1 MLYFDHSATTPI
13 HPDVQSLINELNH
26 DIYGNP
32 SSIHVA
38 GRKAKHVVETARK
51 QIADAVNCAPKEI
64 IFTGGGSE
72 ANNLVLWNMIH
83 RDRKHVITSA
93 IEHPAILAVLRQLE
107 HLGITHTIIPV
118 NKYGW
123 VNPEDIDAAI
133 RDDTGLITIML
144 ANNEV
149 GTVEPLQDIAKI
161 AKKHD
166 VLFHSDGIQ
175 VMGKLPIDVQE
186 LGMDM
191 MSFSAHKFYG
201 PKGVGALYIKEGIS
215 MKPLII
221 GGSQEK
227 SLRAG
232 TENVGGIA
240 GLGCAAEL
248 VTKSL
253 SDVGPSLTALE
264 KQFKTK
270 FSEQHANV
278 IYNGFGDNHLAGLI
292 NITIPGIASDLLLI
306 HLDSEDIAISSG
318 SACSSGTISPSP
330 VLKAMGISDKQNLE
344 TIRISAG
351 RDNTSAEV
359 DQLVETMTRAIAI
372 LPPSVEMPD
381 E

>member
-13 HPDVQSLINELNH
+13 HPDVQLLINELNQ

-32 SSIHVA
+32 SSIHAA

-51 QIADAVNCAPKEI
+51 QIATAINCNPKEI

-72 ANNLVLWNMIH
+72 ANNLVLWNMVH
-83 RDRKHVITSA
+83 RNRKHVITSA
-93 IEHPAILAVLRQLE
+93 IEHPAIIAVLRQLE
-107 HLGITHTIIPV
+107 HLSIAHTIVPV
-118 NKYGW
+118 NKYGY
-123 VNPEDIDAAI
+123 VNPEDIDSAI
-133 RDDTGLITIML
+133 RDDTGLISIML

-149 GTVEPLQDIAKI
+149 GTVEPLQDIGKI

-166 VLFHSDGIQ
+166 ILFHSDGVQ
-175 VMGKLPIDVQE
+175 ALGKLPIDVKE
-186 LGMDM
+186 LAVDM

-201 PKGVGALYIKEGIS
+201 PKGVGALYIKEGIA
-215 MKPLII
+215 MKPLIA

-253 SDVGPSLTALE
+253 SDIKHSLTALE

-270 FSEQHANV
+270 FSELHTNI
-278 IYNGFGDNHLAGLI
+278 IYNGFEDNHLPGLI
-292 NITIPGIASDLLLI
+292 NFTIPGIASDLLLI
-306 HLDSEDIAISSG
+306 HLDNEDIAVSSG
-318 SACSSGTISPSP
+318 SAWSAGTISPSP
-330 VLKAMGISDKQNLE
+330 VLRAMGISDKQNLE

-351 RDNTSAEV
+351 WDNTSAEV
-359 DQLVETMTRAIAI
+359 DQLVETITRAIATI
-372 LPPSVEMPD
+372 RRNAR
-381 E
+381 

>member
-13 HPDVQSLINELNH
+13 HPDVLSLINELNQ

-32 SSIHVA
+32 SSIHA
-38 GRKAKHVVETARK
+38 TGRKAKHVVETARK
-51 QIADAVNCAPKEI
+51 QIAAAINCTSKEI

-72 ANNLVLWNMIH
+72 ANNLVLWNMIY
-83 RDRKHVITSA
+83 RNRKHVITSA

-107 HLGITHTIIPV
+107 HLAITHTIVPV
-118 NKYGW
+118 NKYGC
-123 VNPEDIDAAI
+123 VNPEDIDSAI
-133 RDDTGLITIML
+133 KDDTGLITIML

-161 AKKHD
+161 AKKHN
-166 VLFHSDGIQ
+166 VLFHSDGVQ
-175 VMGKLPIDVQE
+175 VLGKLPIDVQE
-186 LGMDM
+186 LGVDM

-201 PKGVGALYIKEGIS
+201 PKGVGALYIKEGIA
-215 MKPLII
+215 MKPLIA

-240 GLGCAAEL
+240 GLGRAAEL

-253 SDVGPSLTALE
+253 SDVGRTLTALE
-264 KQFKTK
+264 TQFKTK
-270 FSEQHANV
+270 FNEQHTNI
-278 IYNGFGDNHLAGLI
+278 IYNGFEDNHLPGLI
-292 NITIPGIASDLLLI
+292 SLTIPGIASDLLLI
-306 HLDSEDIAISSG
+306 HLDNEDIAVSSG
-318 SACSSGTISPSP
+318 SACSAGTISPSP

-351 RDNTSAEV
+351 RDNTSTEV
-359 DQLVETMTRAIAI
+359 DQLIKVMTHAIATI
-372 LPPSVEMPD
+372 RRNAR
-381 E
+381 

>member
-292 NITIPGIASDLLLI
+292 NITTPGIASDLLLI

-359 DQLVETMTRAIAI
+359 DQLVETMTRAIATI
-372 LPPSVEMPD
+372 RRNAR
-381 E
+381 

>member
-1 MLYFDHSATTPI
+1 
-13 HPDVQSLINELNH
+13 
-26 DIYGNP
+26 
-32 SSIHVA
+32 
-38 GRKAKHVVETARK
+38 
-51 QIADAVNCAPKEI
+51 
-64 IFTGGGSE
+64 
-72 ANNLVLWNMIH
+72 MIH

-359 DQLVETMTRAIAI
+359 DQLVETMTRAIATI
-372 LPPSVEMPD
+372 RRNAR
-381 E
+381 

>member
-72 ANNLVLWNMIH
+72 ANNQVLWSMIH

-107 HLGITHTIIPV
+107 HLCITYTIIPV

-278 IYNGFGDNHLAGLI
+278 IYNGFGDNHLPGLI

-306 HLDSEDIAISSG
+306 HLDNEDIAISSG

-359 DQLVETMTRAIAI
+359 DQLVETMTRAITTIRRNAR
-372 LPPSVEMPD
+372 
-381 E
+381 

>member
-38 GRKAKHVVETARK
+38 GRKAKYVVETARK

-359 DQLVETMTRAIAI
+359 DQLVETMTRAIATI
-372 LPPSVEMPD
+372 RRNAR
-381 E
+381 

>member
-13 HPDVQSLINELNH
+13 HPDVRSLINELNQ

-32 SSIHVA
+32 SSIHAA
-38 GRKAKHVVETARK
+38 GRKAKHVIETARK

-306 HLDSEDIAISSG
+306 HLDNEDIAVSSG

-359 DQLVETMTRAIAI
+359 DQLVETMTRAIATI
-372 LPPSVEMPD
+372 RRNAR
-381 E
+381 

>member
-264 KQFKTK
+264 TQFKTK

-278 IYNGFGDNHLAGLI
+278 IYNGFGDNHLPGLI

-306 HLDSEDIAISSG
+306 HLDNEDIAISSG

-359 DQLVETMTRAIAI
+359 DQLVETMTRAIATI
-372 LPPSVEMPD
+372 RRNAR
-381 E
+381 

>member
-13 HPDVQSLINELNH
+13 HPDVLSLINELNQ

-32 SSIHVA
+32 SSIHA
-38 GRKAKHVVETARK
+38 TGRKAKHVVETARK
-51 QIADAVNCAPKEI
+51 QIAAAINCTSKEI

-72 ANNLVLWNMIH
+72 ANNLVLWNMIY
-83 RDRKHVITSA
+83 RNRKHVITSA

-107 HLGITHTIIPV
+107 HLAITHTIVPV
-118 NKYGW
+118 NKYGC
-123 VNPEDIDAAI
+123 VNPEDIDSAI
-133 RDDTGLITIML
+133 KDDTGLITIML

-161 AKKHD
+161 AKKHN
-166 VLFHSDGIQ
+166 VLFHSDGVQ
-175 VMGKLPIDVQE
+175 VLGKLPIDVQE
-186 LGMDM
+186 LGVDM

-201 PKGVGALYIKEGIS
+201 PKGVGALYIKEGIA
-215 MKPLII
+215 MKPLIA

-240 GLGCAAEL
+240 GLGRAAEL

-253 SDVGPSLTALE
+253 SDVGRTLTALE
-264 KQFKTK
+264 TQFKTK
-270 FSEQHANV
+270 FNEQHTNI
-278 IYNGFGDNHLAGLI
+278 IYNGFEDNHLPGLI
-292 NITIPGIASDLLLI
+292 SLTIPGIASDLLLI
-306 HLDSEDIAISSG
+306 HLDNEDIAVSSG
-318 SACSSGTISPSP
+318 SACSAGTISPSP

-351 RDNTSAEV
+351 RDNTSTEV
-359 DQLVETMTRAIAI
+359 DQLIKVMTHAIATI
-372 LPPSVEMPD
+372 RRNAI
-381 E
+381 

>member
-13 HPDVQSLINELNH
+13 HPDVLSLINELNQ

-32 SSIHVA
+32 SSIHAA

-51 QIADAVNCAPKEI
+51 QIAAAINCTSKEI

-72 ANNLVLWNMIH
+72 ANNLVLWNMIY
-83 RDRKHVITSA
+83 RNRKHVITSA

-107 HLGITHTIIPV
+107 HLAITHTIVPV
-118 NKYGW
+118 NKYGC
-123 VNPEDIDAAI
+123 VNPEDIDSAI

-161 AKKHD
+161 AKKHN
-166 VLFHSDGIQ
+166 VLFHSDGVQ
-175 VMGKLPIDVQE
+175 VLGKLPIDVQK
-186 LGMDM
+186 LGVDM

-201 PKGVGALYIKEGIS
+201 PKGVGALYIKEGIA
-215 MKPLII
+215 MKPLIA

-240 GLGCAAEL
+240 GLGRAAEL

-253 SDVGPSLTALE
+253 SDVGRTLTALE
-264 KQFKTK
+264 TQFKTK
-270 FSEQHANV
+270 FSEQHTNI
-278 IYNGFGDNHLAGLI
+278 IYNGFEDNHLPGLI
-292 NITIPGIASDLLLI
+292 SLTIPGIASDLLLI
-306 HLDSEDIAISSG
+306 HLDNEDIAVSSG
-318 SACSSGTISPSP
+318 SACSAGTISPSP
-330 VLKAMGISDKQNLE
+330 VLKEMGISDKQNLE

-351 RDNTSAEV
+351 RDNTSTEV
-359 DQLVETMTRAIAI
+359 DQLVETMTRVIATI
-372 LPPSVEMPD
+372 RRNAR
-381 E
+381 

>member
-13 HPDVQSLINELNH
+13 HPDVLSLINELNQ

-32 SSIHVA
+32 SSIHAA

-51 QIADAVNCAPKEI
+51 QIAAAINCAPKEI

-72 ANNLVLWNMIH
+72 ANNLVLWNMIY
-83 RDRKHVITSA
+83 RNRKHVITSA

-107 HLGITHTIIPV
+107 HLAITHTIVPV
-118 NKYGW
+118 NKYGC
-123 VNPEDIDAAI
+123 VNPEDIDSAI

-161 AKKHD
+161 AKKHN
-166 VLFHSDGIQ
+166 VLFHSDGVQ
-175 VMGKLPIDVQE
+175 VLGKLPIDVQE
-186 LGMDM
+186 LGVDM

-201 PKGVGALYIKEGIS
+201 PKGVGALYIKEGIA
-215 MKPLII
+215 MKPLIA

-253 SDVGPSLTALE
+253 SDVGRTLTALE
-264 KQFKTK
+264 TQFKTK
-270 FSEQHANV
+270 FSEQHTNI
-278 IYNGFGDNHLAGLI
+278 IYNGFEDNHLPGLI
-292 NITIPGIASDLLLI
+292 SLTIPGIASDLLLV
-306 HLDSEDIAISSG
+306 HLDNEDIAVSSG
-318 SACSSGTISPSP
+318 SACSAGTISPSP

-351 RDNTSAEV
+351 RDNTSTEV
-359 DQLVETMTRAIAI
+359 DQLIEAMTHAIATI
-372 LPPSVEMPD
+372 RRNAR
-381 E
+381 

>member
-13 HPDVQSLINELNH
+13 HPDVLSLINGLNQ

-32 SSIHVA
+32 SSIHAA

-51 QIADAVNCAPKEI
+51 QIAAAINCTSKEI

-72 ANNLVLWNMIH
+72 ANNLVLWNMIY
-83 RDRKHVITSA
+83 RNRKHVITSA

-107 HLGITHTIIPV
+107 HLAITHTIVPV
-118 NKYGW
+118 NKYGC
-123 VNPEDIDAAI
+123 VNPEDIDSAI
-133 RDDTGLITIML
+133 KDDTGLITIML

-161 AKKHD
+161 AKKHN
-166 VLFHSDGIQ
+166 VLFHSDGVQ
-175 VMGKLPIDVQE
+175 VLGKLPIDVQE
-186 LGMDM
+186 LGVDM

-201 PKGVGALYIKEGIS
+201 PKGVGALYIKEGIA
-215 MKPLII
+215 MKPLIA

-240 GLGCAAEL
+240 GLGRAAEL

-253 SDVGPSLTALE
+253 SDVGRTLTALE
-264 KQFKTK
+264 TQFKTK
-270 FSEQHANV
+270 FSEQHTNI
-278 IYNGFGDNHLAGLI
+278 IYNGFEDNHLPGLI
-292 NITIPGIASDLLLI
+292 SLTIPGIASDLLLI
-306 HLDSEDIAISSG
+306 HLDNEDIAVSSG
-318 SACSSGTISPSP
+318 SACSAGTISPST

-351 RDNTSAEV
+351 RDNTSTEV
-359 DQLVETMTRAIAI
+359 DQLIESMTRAIATI
-372 LPPSVEMPD
+372 RRNAR
-381 E
+381 

>member
-13 HPDVQSLINELNH
+13 HPDVLSLINELNQ

-32 SSIHVA
+32 SSIHAA

-51 QIADAVNCAPKEI
+51 QIAAAINCTSKEI

-72 ANNLVLWNMIH
+72 ANNLVLWNMIY
-83 RDRKHVITSA
+83 RNRKHVITSA

-107 HLGITHTIIPV
+107 HLAITHTIVPV
-118 NKYGW
+118 NKYGC
-123 VNPEDIDAAI
+123 VNPEDIDSAI
-133 RDDTGLITIML
+133 KDDTGLITIML

-161 AKKHD
+161 AKKHN
-166 VLFHSDGIQ
+166 VLFHSDGVQ
-175 VMGKLPIDVQE
+175 VLGKLPIDVQE
-186 LGMDM
+186 LGVDM

-201 PKGVGALYIKEGIS
+201 PKGVGALYIKEGIA
-215 MKPLII
+215 MKPLIA

-253 SDVGPSLTALE
+253 SDVGRTLTALE
-264 KQFKTK
+264 TQFKTK
-270 FSEQHANV
+270 FSEQHTNI
-278 IYNGFGDNHLAGLI
+278 IYNGFEDNHLPGLI
-292 NITIPGIASDLLLI
+292 SLTIPGIASDLLLI
-306 HLDSEDIAISSG
+306 HLDNEDIAVSSG
-318 SACSSGTISPSP
+318 SACSAGTISPSP

-351 RDNTSAEV
+351 RDNTNTEV
-359 DQLVETMTRAIAI
+359 DQLVEAMTHAIATI
-372 LPPSVEMPD
+372 RRNAR
-381 E
+381 

>member
-359 DQLVETMTRAIAI
+359 DQLVETMTRAITTIRRNAR
-372 LPPSVEMPD
+372 
-381 E
+381 

>member
-13 HPDVQSLINELNH
+13 HPDVLSLINELNQ

-32 SSIHVA
+32 SSIHAA

-51 QIADAVNCAPKEI
+51 QIAAAINCAPKEI

-72 ANNLVLWNMIH
+72 ANNLVLWNMIY
-83 RDRKHVITSA
+83 RNRKHVITSA

-107 HLGITHTIIPV
+107 HLAITHTIVPV
-118 NKYGW
+118 NKYGC
-123 VNPEDIDAAI
+123 VNPEDIDSAI

-161 AKKHD
+161 AKKHN
-166 VLFHSDGIQ
+166 VLFHSDGVQ
-175 VMGKLPIDVQE
+175 VLGKLPIDVQK
-186 LGMDM
+186 LGVDM

-201 PKGVGALYIKEGIS
+201 PKGVGALYIKEGIA
-215 MKPLII
+215 MKPLIA

-240 GLGCAAEL
+240 GLGRAAEL

-253 SDVGPSLTALE
+253 SDVGRTLTALE
-264 KQFKTK
+264 TQFKTK
-270 FSEQHANV
+270 FSEQHTNI
-278 IYNGFGDNHLAGLI
+278 IYNGFEDNHLPGLI
-292 NITIPGIASDLLLI
+292 SLTIPGIASDLLLI
-306 HLDSEDIAISSG
+306 HLDNEDIAVSSG
-318 SACSSGTISPSP
+318 SACSAGTISPSP

-351 RDNTSAEV
+351 RDNTSTEV
-359 DQLVETMTRAIAI
+359 DQLVETMTRVIATI
-372 LPPSVEMPD
+372 RRNAR
-381 E
+381 

>member
-107 HLGITHTIIPV
+107 HLCITYTIIPV

-359 DQLVETMTRAIAI
+359 DQLVETMTRAIATI
-372 LPPSVEMPD
+372 RRNAR
-381 E
+381 

>member
-1 MLYFDHSATTPI
+1 MLYFDHSATTHI
-13 HPDVQSLINELNH
+13 HTDVLSLINELNQ

-32 SSIHVA
+32 SSIHAA

-51 QIADAVNCAPKEI
+51 QIAAAINCTSKEI

-72 ANNLVLWNMIH
+72 ANNLVLWNMIY
-83 RDRKHVITSA
+83 RNRKHVITSA

-107 HLGITHTIIPV
+107 HLAITHTIVPV
-118 NKYGW
+118 NKYGC
-123 VNPEDIDAAI
+123 VNPEDIDSAI
-133 RDDTGLITIML
+133 KDDTGLITIML

-161 AKKHD
+161 AKKHN
-166 VLFHSDGIQ
+166 VLFHSDGVQ
-175 VMGKLPIDVQE
+175 VLGKLPIDVQE
-186 LGMDM
+186 LGVDM

-201 PKGVGALYIKEGIS
+201 PKGVGALYIKEGIA
-215 MKPLII
+215 MKPLIA

-253 SDVGPSLTALE
+253 SDVGRTLTALE
-264 KQFKTK
+264 TQFKTK
-270 FSEQHANV
+270 FSEQHTNI
-278 IYNGFGDNHLAGLI
+278 IYNGFEDNHLPGLI
-292 NITIPGIASDLLLI
+292 SLTIPGIASDLLLI
-306 HLDSEDIAISSG
+306 HLDNEDIAVSSG
-318 SACSSGTISPSP
+318 SACSAGTISPSP

-351 RDNTSAEV
+351 RDNTNTEV
-359 DQLVETMTRAIAI
+359 DQLIEAMTHAIATI
-372 LPPSVEMPD
+372 RRNAR
-381 E
+381 

>member
-13 HPDVQSLINELNH
+13 HPDVLSLINVLNQ

-32 SSIHVA
+32 SSIHAA

-51 QIADAVNCAPKEI
+51 QIAAAINCTSKEI

-72 ANNLVLWNMIH
+72 ANNLVLWNMIY
-83 RDRKHVITSA
+83 RNRKHVITSA

-107 HLGITHTIIPV
+107 HLAITHTIVPV
-118 NKYGW
+118 NKYGC
-123 VNPEDIDAAI
+123 VNPEDIDSAI

-161 AKKHD
+161 AKKHN
-166 VLFHSDGIQ
+166 VLFHSDGVQ
-175 VMGKLPIDVQE
+175 VLGKLPIDVQA
-186 LGMDM
+186 LGVDM

-201 PKGVGALYIKEGIS
+201 PKGVGTLYIKEGVA
-215 MKPLII
+215 MKPLIA

-253 SDVGPSLTALE
+253 SDVSRTLTALE
-264 KQFKTK
+264 TQFKTK
-270 FSEQHANV
+270 FSEQHTNI
-278 IYNGFGDNHLAGLI
+278 IYNGFEDNHLPGLI
-292 NITIPGIASDLLLI
+292 SLTIPGIASDLLLI
-306 HLDSEDIAISSG
+306 HLDNEDIAVSSG
-318 SACSSGTISPSP
+318 SACSAGTISPST

-351 RDNTSAEV
+351 RDNTSTEV
-359 DQLVETMTRAIAI
+359 DQLIKAMTRAIATI
-372 LPPSVEMPD
+372 RRNAR
-381 E
+381 

>member
-13 HPDVQSLINELNH
+13 HPDVLSFINELNQ

-32 SSIHVA
+32 SSIHA
-38 GRKAKHVVETARK
+38 TGRKAKHVVETARK
-51 QIADAVNCAPKEI
+51 QIAAAINCTPKEI

-72 ANNLVLWNMIH
+72 ANNLVLWNMIY
-83 RDRKHVITSA
+83 RNRKHVITSA

-107 HLGITHTIIPV
+107 HLAITHTIVPV
-118 NKYGW
+118 NKYGC
-123 VNPEDIDAAI
+123 VNPEDIDSAI

-161 AKKHD
+161 AKKHN
-166 VLFHSDGIQ
+166 VLFHSDGVQ

-186 LGMDM
+186 LGVDM

-201 PKGVGALYIKEGIS
+201 PKGVGTLYIKEGIA
-215 MKPLII
+215 MKPLIA

-240 GLGCAAEL
+240 GLGRAAEL

-253 SDVGPSLTALE
+253 SDVGRTLTALE
-264 KQFKTK
+264 TQFKTK
-270 FSEQHANV
+270 FNEQHTNI
-278 IYNGFGDNHLAGLI
+278 IYNGFEDNHLPGLI
-292 NITIPGIASDLLLI
+292 SLTIPGIASDLLLI
-306 HLDSEDIAISSG
+306 HLDNEDIAVSSG
-318 SACSSGTISPSP
+318 SACSAGTISPST

-351 RDNTSAEV
+351 RDNTSTEV
-359 DQLVETMTRAIAI
+359 DQLIESMTRAIATI
-372 LPPSVEMPD
+372 RRNAR
-381 E
+381 

>member
-13 HPDVQSLINELNH
+13 HPDVLSLINELNQ

-32 SSIHVA
+32 SSIHAA

-51 QIADAVNCAPKEI
+51 QIAAAINCTSKEI

-72 ANNLVLWNMIH
+72 ANNLVLWNMIY
-83 RDRKHVITSA
+83 RNRKHVITSA

-107 HLGITHTIIPV
+107 HLAITHTIVPV
-118 NKYGW
+118 NKYGC
-123 VNPEDIDAAI
+123 VNPEDIDSAI

-161 AKKHD
+161 AKKHN
-166 VLFHSDGIQ
+166 VLFHSDGVQ
-175 VMGKLPIDVQE
+175 VLGKLPIDVQE
-186 LGMDM
+186 LGVDM

-201 PKGVGALYIKEGIS
+201 PKGVGALYIKEGIA
-215 MKPLII
+215 MKPLIA

-253 SDVGPSLTALE
+253 SDVGRTLTVLE
-264 KQFKTK
+264 TQFKTK
-270 FSEQHANV
+270 FSEQHTNI
-278 IYNGFGDNHLAGLI
+278 IYNGFEDNHLPGLI
-292 NITIPGIASDLLLI
+292 SLTIPGIASDLLLV
-306 HLDSEDIAISSG
+306 HLDNEDIAVSSG
-318 SACSSGTISPSP
+318 SACSAGTISPSP

-351 RDNTSAEV
+351 RDNTSTEV
-359 DQLVETMTRAIAI
+359 DQLIKVMTHAIATI
-372 LPPSVEMPD
+372 RRNAR
-381 E
+381 

>member
-1 MLYFDHSATTPI
+1 MLYFDHSATTPV
-13 HPDVQSLINELNH
+13 HPDVLSLINELNQ

-32 SSIHVA
+32 SSIHAA

-51 QIADAVNCAPKEI
+51 QIAAAINCAPKEI

-72 ANNLVLWNMIH
+72 ANNLVLWNMIY
-83 RDRKHVITSA
+83 RNRKHVITSA

-107 HLGITHTIIPV
+107 HLAITHTIVPV
-118 NKYGW
+118 NKYGC
-123 VNPEDIDAAI
+123 VNPEDIDSAI
-133 RDDTGLITIML
+133 KDDTGLITIML

-161 AKKHD
+161 AKKHN
-166 VLFHSDGIQ
+166 VLFHSDGVQ
-175 VMGKLPIDVQE
+175 VLGKLPIDVQK
-186 LGMDM
+186 LGVDM

-201 PKGVGALYIKEGIS
+201 PKGVGALYIKEGIA
-215 MKPLII
+215 MKPLIA

-253 SDVGPSLTALE
+253 SDVGRTLTALE
-264 KQFKTK
+264 TQFKTK
-270 FSEQHANV
+270 FSEQHTNI
-278 IYNGFGDNHLAGLI
+278 IYNGFEDNHLPGLI
-292 NITIPGIASDLLLI
+292 SLTIPGIASDLLLI
-306 HLDSEDIAISSG
+306 HLDNEDIAVSSG
-318 SACSSGTISPSP
+318 SACSAGTISPSP

-351 RDNTSAEV
+351 RDNTSTEV
-359 DQLVETMTRAIAI
+359 DQLVEAMTRDIATI
-372 LPPSVEMPD
+372 RRNAR
-381 E
+381 

>member
-13 HPDVQSLINELNH
+13 HSDVLSLINELNQ

-32 SSIHVA
+32 SSIHAA
-38 GRKAKHVVETARK
+38 GRKAKHVIETARK
-51 QIADAVNCAPKEI
+51 QIAAAINCTSKEI

-72 ANNLVLWNMIH
+72 ANNLVLWNMIY
-83 RDRKHVITSA
+83 RNRKHVITSA

-107 HLGITHTIIPV
+107 HLAITHTIVPV
-118 NKYGW
+118 NKYGC
-123 VNPEDIDAAI
+123 VNPEDIDSAI
-133 RDDTGLITIML
+133 KDDTGLITIML

-161 AKKHD
+161 AKKHN
-166 VLFHSDGIQ
+166 VLFHSDGVQ
-175 VMGKLPIDVQE
+175 VLGKLPIDVQE
-186 LGMDM
+186 LGVDM

-201 PKGVGALYIKEGIS
+201 PKGVGALYIKEGIA
-215 MKPLII
+215 MKPLIA

-240 GLGCAAEL
+240 GLGCAAKL

-253 SDVGPSLTALE
+253 SDVGPTLTALE
-264 KQFKTK
+264 TQFKTK
-270 FSEQHANV
+270 FSEQHTNI
-278 IYNGFGDNHLAGLI
+278 IYNGFEDNHLPGLI
-292 NITIPGIASDLLLI
+292 SLTIPGIASDLLLI
-306 HLDSEDIAISSG
+306 HLDNEDIAVSSG
-318 SACSSGTISPSP
+318 SACSAGTISPSQ

-351 RDNTSAEV
+351 RDNTSTEV
-359 DQLVETMTRAIAI
+359 DQLIEAMTHAIATI
-372 LPPSVEMPD
+372 RRNAR
-381 E
+381 

>member
-1 MLYFDHSATTPI
+1 MLYFDHSATTHI
-13 HPDVQSLINELNH
+13 HTDVLSLINEVNQ

-32 SSIHVA
+32 SSIHAA

-51 QIADAVNCAPKEI
+51 QIAAAINCAPKEI

-72 ANNLVLWNMIH
+72 ANNLVLWNMIY
-83 RDRKHVITSA
+83 RNRKHVITSA

-107 HLGITHTIIPV
+107 HLAITHTIVPV
-118 NKYGW
+118 NKYGC
-123 VNPEDIDAAI
+123 VNPEDIDSAI

-161 AKKHD
+161 AKKHN
-166 VLFHSDGIQ
+166 VLFHSDGVQ
-175 VMGKLPIDVQE
+175 VLGKLPIDVQE
-186 LGMDM
+186 LGVDM

-201 PKGVGALYIKEGIS
+201 PKGVGALYIKEGIA
-215 MKPLII
+215 MKPLIA

-240 GLGCAAEL
+240 GLGCAADL

-253 SDVGPSLTALE
+253 SDVGRTLTALE
-264 KQFKTK
+264 TQFKTK
-270 FSEQHANV
+270 FSEQHTNI
-278 IYNGFGDNHLAGLI
+278 IYNGFEDNHLPGLI
-292 NITIPGIASDLLLI
+292 SLTIPGIASDLLLV
-306 HLDSEDIAISSG
+306 HLDNEDIAVSSG
-318 SACSSGTISPSP
+318 SACSAGTISPSP

-351 RDNTSAEV
+351 RDNTSTEV
-359 DQLVETMTRAIAI
+359 DQLVKAMTRAIATI
-372 LPPSVEMPD
+372 RRNAR
-381 E
+381 

>member
-13 HPDVQSLINELNH
+13 HPDVLSLINELNQ

-32 SSIHVA
+32 SSIHAA

-51 QIADAVNCAPKEI
+51 QIAAAINCDPKEI

-72 ANNLVLWNMIH
+72 ANNLVLWNMIY
-83 RDRKHVITSA
+83 RNRKHVITSA

-107 HLGITHTIIPV
+107 HLAITHTIVPV
-118 NKYGW
+118 NKYGC
-123 VNPEDIDAAI
+123 VNPEDIDSAI
-133 RDDTGLITIML
+133 KDDTGLITIML

-149 GTVEPLQDIAKI
+149 GTVEPLQGIAKI
-161 AKKHD
+161 AKKHN
-166 VLFHSDGIQ
+166 VLFHSDGVQ
-175 VMGKLPIDVQE
+175 VLGKLPIDVQE
-186 LGMDM
+186 LGVDM

-201 PKGVGALYIKEGIS
+201 PKGVGALYIKEGIA
-215 MKPLII
+215 MKPLIA

-253 SDVGPSLTALE
+253 SDVGRTLTALE
-264 KQFKTK
+264 TQFKTK
-270 FSEQHANV
+270 FSEQHTNI
-278 IYNGFGDNHLAGLI
+278 IYNGFEDNHLPGLI
-292 NITIPGIASDLLLI
+292 SLTIPGIASDLLLI
-306 HLDSEDIAISSG
+306 HLDNEDIAVSSG
-318 SACSSGTISPSP
+318 SACSAGTISPSP

-351 RDNTSAEV
+351 RDNTNTEV
-359 DQLVETMTRAIAI
+359 DQLIEAMTHAIATI
-372 LPPSVEMPD
+372 RRNAR
-381 E
+381 

>member
-107 HLGITHTIIPV
+107 HLCITYTIIPV

-278 IYNGFGDNHLAGLI
+278 IYNGFGDNHLPGLI

-306 HLDSEDIAISSG
+306 HLDNEDIAISSG

-359 DQLVETMTRAIAI
+359 DQLVETMTRAIATI
-372 LPPSVEMPD
+372 RRNAR
-381 E
+381 

>member
-13 HPDVQSLINELNH
+13 HPDVLSLINELNQ

-32 SSIHVA
+32 SSIHAA

-51 QIADAVNCAPKEI
+51 QIAAAINCAPKEI

-72 ANNLVLWNMIH
+72 ANNLVLWNMIY
-83 RDRKHVITSA
+83 RNRKHVITSA

-107 HLGITHTIIPV
+107 HLAITHTIVPV
-118 NKYGW
+118 NKYGC
-123 VNPEDIDAAI
+123 VNPEDIDSAI

-161 AKKHD
+161 AKKHN
-166 VLFHSDGIQ
+166 VLFHSDGVQ
-175 VMGKLPIDVQE
+175 VLGKLPIDVQK
-186 LGMDM
+186 LGVDM

-201 PKGVGALYIKEGIS
+201 PKGVGALYIKEGIA
-215 MKPLII
+215 MKPLIA

-240 GLGCAAEL
+240 GLGRAAEL

-253 SDVGPSLTALE
+253 SDVGRTLTALE
-264 KQFKTK
+264 TQFKTK
-270 FSEQHANV
+270 FSEQHTNI
-278 IYNGFGDNHLAGLI
+278 IYNGFEDNHLPGLI
-292 NITIPGIASDLLLI
+292 SLTIPGIASDLLLI
-306 HLDSEDIAISSG
+306 HLDNEDIAVSSG
-318 SACSSGTISPSP
+318 SACSAGTISPSP

-351 RDNTSAEV
+351 RDNTNTEV
-359 DQLVETMTRAIAI
+359 DQLIEAMTYAIATI
-372 LPPSVEMPD
+372 RRNAR
-381 E
+381 

>member
-13 HPDVQSLINELNH
+13 HSDVQSLINELNQ

-32 SSIHVA
+32 SSIHSA

-51 QIADAVNCAPKEI
+51 QMATAINCTPKEI

-72 ANNLVLWNMIH
+72 ANNLVLWNMIY
-83 RDRKHVITSA
+83 RNRKHVITSS
-93 IEHPAILAVLRQLE
+93 IEHPAILAVLQQLE
-107 HLGITHTIIPV
+107 YLDITHTIVPV
-118 NKYGW
+118 NKYGCI
-123 VNPEDIDAAI
+123 NPEDIDSAV

-161 AKKHD
+161 AKKHN
-166 VLFHSDGIQ
+166 VLFHSDGVQ
-175 VMGKLPIDVQE
+175 VLGKLPIDVQE
-186 LGMDM
+186 LGVDM

-201 PKGVGALYIKEGIS
+201 PKGVGALYIKKGIT
-215 MKPLII
+215 MKPLIN

-253 SDVGPSLTALE
+253 SDVGRTLTALE
-264 KQFKTK
+264 TQFKTK
-270 FSEQHANV
+270 FSKQHTNI
-278 IYNGFGDNHLAGLI
+278 IYNGFEDNHLPGLI
-292 NITIPGIASDLLLI
+292 SLTIPGIASDLLLI
-306 HLDSEDIAISSG
+306 HLDNENIAVSSG
-318 SACSSGTISPSP
+318 SACSAGTISPSS

-351 RDNTSAEV
+351 RDNTSTEV
-359 DQLVETMTRAIAI
+359 NQVVEAMTRAIATI
-372 LPPSVEMPD
+372 RRNAR
-381 E
+381 

>member
-278 IYNGFGDNHLAGLI
+278 IYNGFGDNHLPGLI

-306 HLDSEDIAISSG
+306 HLDNEDIAISSG

-359 DQLVETMTRAIAI
+359 DQLVETMTRAITTIRRNAR
-372 LPPSVEMPD
+372 
-381 E
+381 

>member
-1 MLYFDHSATTPI
+1 MLYFDHSATTPV
-13 HPDVQSLINELNH
+13 HPDVLSLINELNQ

-32 SSIHVA
+32 SSIHAA

-51 QIADAVNCAPKEI
+51 QIAAAINCAPKEI

-72 ANNLVLWNMIH
+72 ANNLVLWNMIY
-83 RDRKHVITSA
+83 RNRKHVITSA

-107 HLGITHTIIPV
+107 HLAITHTIVPV
-118 NKYGW
+118 NKYGC
-123 VNPEDIDAAI
+123 VNPEDIDSAI

-161 AKKHD
+161 AKKHN
-166 VLFHSDGIQ
+166 VLFHSDGVQ
-175 VMGKLPIDVQE
+175 VLGKLPIDVQK
-186 LGMDM
+186 LGVDM

-201 PKGVGALYIKEGIS
+201 PKGVGALYIKEGIA
-215 MKPLII
+215 MKPLIA

-253 SDVGPSLTALE
+253 SDVGRTLTALE
-264 KQFKTK
+264 TQFKTK
-270 FSEQHANV
+270 FSEQHTNI
-278 IYNGFGDNHLAGLI
+278 IYNGFEDNHLPGLI
-292 NITIPGIASDLLLI
+292 SLTIPGIASDLLLI
-306 HLDSEDIAISSG
+306 HLDNEDIAVSSG
-318 SACSSGTISPSP
+318 SACSAGTISPSP

-351 RDNTSAEV
+351 RDNTSTEV
-359 DQLVETMTRAIAI
+359 DQLIEAMTYAIATI
-372 LPPSVEMPD
+372 RRNAR
-381 E
+381 

>member
-1 MLYFDHSATTPI
+1 MLYFDHSATTHI
-13 HPDVQSLINELNH
+13 HTDVLSLINEVNQ

-32 SSIHVA
+32 SSIHA
-38 GRKAKHVVETARK
+38 TGRKAKHVVETARK
-51 QIADAVNCAPKEI
+51 QIAAAINCAPKEI

-72 ANNLVLWNMIH
+72 ANNLVLWNMIY
-83 RDRKHVITSA
+83 RNRKHVITSA

-107 HLGITHTIIPV
+107 HLAITHTIVPV
-118 NKYGW
+118 NKYGC
-123 VNPEDIDAAI
+123 VNPEDIDSAI

-161 AKKHD
+161 AKKHN
-166 VLFHSDGIQ
+166 VLFHSDGVQ
-175 VMGKLPIDVQE
+175 VLGKLPIDVQE
-186 LGMDM
+186 LGVDM

-201 PKGVGALYIKEGIS
+201 PKGVGALYIKEGIA
-215 MKPLII
+215 MKPLIA

-253 SDVGPSLTALE
+253 SDVGRTLTALE
-264 KQFKTK
+264 TQFKTK
-270 FSEQHANV
+270 FSEQHTNI
-278 IYNGFGDNHLAGLI
+278 IYNGFEDNHLPGLI
-292 NITIPGIASDLLLI
+292 SLTIPGIASDLLLV
-306 HLDSEDIAISSG
+306 HLDNEDIAVSSG
-318 SACSSGTISPSP
+318 SACSAGTISPSP

-351 RDNTSAEV
+351 RDNTSTEV
-359 DQLVETMTRAIAI
+359 DQLVKAMTRAIATI
-372 LPPSVEMPD
+372 RRNAR
-381 E
+381 

>member
-13 HPDVQSLINELNH
+13 HPDVLSLINGLNQ

-32 SSIHVA
+32 SSIHAA

-51 QIADAVNCAPKEI
+51 QIAAAINCTSKEI

-72 ANNLVLWNMIH
+72 ANNLVLWNMIY
-83 RDRKHVITSA
+83 RNRKHVITSA

-107 HLGITHTIIPV
+107 HLAITHTIVPV
-118 NKYGW
+118 NKYGC
-123 VNPEDIDAAI
+123 VNPEDIDSAI
-133 RDDTGLITIML
+133 KDDTGLITIML

-161 AKKHD
+161 AKKHN
-166 VLFHSDGIQ
+166 VLFHSDGVQ
-175 VMGKLPIDVQE
+175 VLGKLPIDVQE
-186 LGMDM
+186 LGVDM

-201 PKGVGALYIKEGIS
+201 PKGVGALYIKEGIA
-215 MKPLII
+215 MKPLIA

-240 GLGCAAEL
+240 GLGCAAKL

-253 SDVGPSLTALE
+253 SDVGPTLTALE
-264 KQFKTK
+264 TQFKTK
-270 FSEQHANV
+270 FSEQHTNI
-278 IYNGFGDNHLAGLI
+278 IYNGFEDNHLPGLI
-292 NITIPGIASDLLLI
+292 SLTIPGIASDLLLI
-306 HLDSEDIAISSG
+306 HLDNEDIAVSSG
-318 SACSSGTISPSP
+318 SACSAGTISPSQ

-351 RDNTSAEV
+351 RDNTSTEV
-359 DQLVETMTRAIAI
+359 DQLIKVMTHAIATI
-372 LPPSVEMPD
+372 RRNAR
-381 E
+381 

>member
-13 HPDVQSLINELNH
+13 HPDVLSLINGLNQ

-32 SSIHVA
+32 SSIHAA

-51 QIADAVNCAPKEI
+51 QIAAAINCTSKEI

-72 ANNLVLWNMIH
+72 ANNLVLWNMIY
-83 RDRKHVITSA
+83 RNRKHVITSA

-107 HLGITHTIIPV
+107 HLAITHTIVPV
-118 NKYGW
+118 NKYGC
-123 VNPEDIDAAI
+123 VNPEDIDSAI
-133 RDDTGLITIML
+133 KDDTGLITIML

-161 AKKHD
+161 AKKHN
-166 VLFHSDGIQ
+166 VLFHSDGVQ
-175 VMGKLPIDVQE
+175 VLGKLPIDVQK
-186 LGMDM
+186 LGVDM

-201 PKGVGALYIKEGIS
+201 PKGVGALYIKEGIA
-215 MKPLII
+215 MKPII
-221 GGSQEK
+221 AGGSQEK

-240 GLGCAAEL
+240 GLGRAAEL

-253 SDVGPSLTALE
+253 SDVGRTLTALE
-264 KQFKTK
+264 TQFKTK
-270 FSEQHANV
+270 FSEQHTNI
-278 IYNGFGDNHLAGLI
+278 IYNGFEDNHLPGLI
-292 NITIPGIASDLLLI
+292 SLTIPGIASDLLLI
-306 HLDSEDIAISSG
+306 HLDNEDIAVSSG
-318 SACSSGTISPSP
+318 SACSAGTISPSP

-351 RDNTSAEV
+351 RDNTSTEV
-359 DQLVETMTRAIAI
+359 DQLIKVMTHAIATI
-372 LPPSVEMPD
+372 RRNAR
-381 E
+381 

>member
-13 HPDVQSLINELNH
+13 HPDVLSLINGLNQ

-32 SSIHVA
+32 SSIHAA

-51 QIADAVNCAPKEI
+51 QIAAAINCTSKEI

-72 ANNLVLWNMIH
+72 ANNLVLWNMIY
-83 RDRKHVITSA
+83 RNRKHVITSA

-107 HLGITHTIIPV
+107 HLAITHTIVPV
-118 NKYGW
+118 NKYGC
-123 VNPEDIDAAI
+123 VNPEDIDSAI
-133 RDDTGLITIML
+133 KDDTGLITIML

-161 AKKHD
+161 AKKHN
-166 VLFHSDGIQ
+166 VLFHSDGVQ
-175 VMGKLPIDVQE
+175 VLGKLPIDVQE
-186 LGMDM
+186 LGVDM

-201 PKGVGALYIKEGIS
+201 PKGVGALYIKEGIA
-215 MKPLII
+215 MKPII
-221 GGSQEK
+221 AGGSQEK

-240 GLGCAAEL
+240 GLGRAAEL

-253 SDVGPSLTALE
+253 SDVGRTLTTLE
-264 KQFKTK
+264 TQFKTK
-270 FSEQHANV
+270 FNEQNTNI
-278 IYNGFGDNHLAGLI
+278 IYNGFEDNHLPGLI
-292 NITIPGIASDLLLI
+292 SLTIPGIASDLLLI
-306 HLDSEDIAISSG
+306 HLDNEDIAVSSG
-318 SACSSGTISPSP
+318 SACSAGTISPSP

-351 RDNTSAEV
+351 RDNTNTEV
-359 DQLVETMTRAIAI
+359 DQLIEAMTYAIATI
-372 LPPSVEMPD
+372 RRNAR
-381 E
+381 

>member
-107 HLGITHTIIPV
+107 HLCITHTIIPV

-278 IYNGFGDNHLAGLI
+278 IYNGFGDNHLPGLI

-359 DQLVETMTRAIAI
+359 DQLVETMTRAIATI
-372 LPPSVEMPD
+372 RRNAR
-381 E
+381 